1 MKRLF
6 AIMMCTLLLA
16 ASAAAQGLQERNLGE
31 TAPPTPSAQVT
42 PAQGAQAAPQTQY
55 APAPQGATQSPYAS
69 PAQGAQTAPQN
80 QYAAPAQ
87 GAQTAPPPAAAQTP
101 PPPAPSDGATPP
113 HPKESRSRKYTRAEV
128 HQEVMNFFDGGSAGL
143 AELVAKAFK
152 DMGQPS
158 GYIKGSEAGGA
169 LLVGLRY
176 GTGYL
181 YIKNHKPIEV
191 FWQSPSVGI
200 DLGINAVRVFTLV
213 YGMDRP
219 DEIFRRFP
227 GVDGSAYFIGGFGMN
242 YQTSDGLV
250 LAPIR
255 FGVGL
260 RLGANVGYQHYTRTQ
275 EINPF

>member
-1 MKRLF
+1 MKRLCVLICC
-6 AIMMCTLLLA
+6 AVLVTATAM
-16 ASAAAQGLQERNLGE
+16 AQGLQERPLGDAAQP
-31 TAPPTPSAQVT
+31 TTTVTPSAQVT
-42 PAQGAQAAPQTQY
+42 PVQPQAGAPVQPQAGAPVQPQTGAAAQ
-55 APAPQGATQSPYAS
+55 PAPQPGVQPT
-69 PAQGAQTAPQN
+69 PQPGG
-80 QYAAPAQ
+80 QP
-87 GAQTAPPPAAAQTP
+87 APPPDVQAPPSEAAA
-101 PPPAPSDGATPP
+101 PP
-113 HPKESRSRKYTRAEV
+113 HPKSSKQRKYSKEEV
-128 HQEVMNFFDGGSAGL
+128 HQEVMGFFDGGSAGL

-152 DMGQPS
+152 DMGQPT

-181 YIKNHKPIEV
+181 YLKNHKPIEV

-200 DLGINAVRVFTLV
+200 DIGLNAVRVFTLV

-219 DEIFRRFP
+219 EEIFQRFP

-242 YQTSDGLV
+242 YQTSKGLV

>member
-1 MKRLF
+1 MKRLC
-6 AIMMCTLLLA
+6 ALICCAVLVTATAL
-16 ASAAAQGLQERNLGE
+16 AQGLQERPLGD
-31 TAPPTPSAQVT
+31 APQPTTTVSPSAQVT
-42 PAQGAQAAPQTQY
+42 PAQPQTSVAPQTATPGAAPSAAPQPDAQ
-55 APAPQGATQSPYAS
+55 PAPQPGVQPGSGES
-69 PAQGAQTAPQN
+69 AP
-80 QYAAPAQ
+80 
-87 GAQTAPPPAAAQTP
+87 
-101 PPPAPSDGATPP
+101 PP
-113 HPKESRSRKYTRAEV
+113 HPKETKQRKYTKEEV
-128 HQEVMNFFDGGSAGL
+128 HQEVMGFFDGGSAGL

-152 DMGQPS
+152 DMGEPN
-158 GYIKGSEAGGA
+158 GFIKGSEAGGA

-181 YIKNHKPIEV
+181 YLKNHKPVEV
-191 FWQSPSVGI
+191 FWQSPSLGI
-200 DLGINAVRVFTLV
+200 DVGLNAVRVFTLV

-219 DEIFRRFP
+219 GDIFQRFP

-242 YQTSDGLV
+242 YQTTRGIV

>member
-1 MKRLF
+1 MKRICAMTL
-6 AIMMCTLLLA
+6 CTLLVA
-16 ASAAAQGLQERNLGE
+16 AAAMAQGLQERSLGD
-31 TAPPTPSAQVT
+31 APPPAPVTPSAQVS
-42 PAQGAQAAPQTQY
+42 
-55 APAPQGATQSPYAS
+55 PAPGAP
-69 PAQGAQTAPQN
+69 PAPTTQTAPTAQP
-80 QYAAPAQ
+80 APPPPA
-87 GAQTAPPPAAAQTP
+87 AQTAPPPAASDSGP
-101 PPPAPSDGATPP
+101 PPHA
-113 HPKESRSRKYTRAEV
+113 KESKQRKYSKEEV
-128 HQEVMNFFDGGSAGL
+128 HREVMGFFDGGSAGL

-152 DMGQPS
+152 DLGQPT

-181 YIKNHKPIEV
+181 YLKNHKPIEV

-200 DLGINAVRVFTLV
+200 DVGLNAVRVFTLV
-213 YGMDRP
+213 YGMERP

-242 YQTSDGLV
+242 YQTANGLV

>member
-1 MKRLF
+1 MKRVCVMLCC
-6 AIMMCTLLLA
+6 AVLVTATAM
-16 ASAAAQGLQERNLGE
+16 AQGLQERPLGDAQQP
-31 TAPPTPSAQVT
+31 TTTVTPSAQVS
-42 PAQGAQAAPQTQY
+42 PAH
-55 APAPQGATQSPYAS
+55 PAPGS
-69 PAQGAQTAPQN
+69 PATTPPQQTAPSTTPQ
-80 QYAAPAQ
+80 
-87 GAQTAPPPAAAQTP
+87 PAAQP
-101 PPPAPSDGATPP
+101 GVQPAPSEAAAPP
-113 HPKESRSRKYTRAEV
+113 HPKETKQRKYSKEEV
-128 HQEVMNFFDGGSAGL
+128 HREVMGFFDGGSAGL

-152 DMGQPS
+152 DMGEPT

-181 YIKNHKPIEV
+181 YLKNHKPIEV
-191 FWQSPSVGI
+191 FWQSPSLGI
-200 DLGINAVRVFTLV
+200 DIGLNAVRVFTLV

-219 DEIFRRFP
+219 SDIFQRYP

-242 YQTSDGLV
+242 YQTTRGIV